1 MMLLLEK
8 SIVLEQNKSYWNVL
22 MLVLVTISVEDFFLL
37 FLILLSVVMVEHI
50 QYSIHYI
57 NRVAS

>member
-50 QYSIHYI
+50 QYSIY
-57 NRVAS
+57 